1 MRKYINFIITN
12 LYYMNYFDLIKA
24 RDSVRASNPYKK
36 VENSILLK
44 IADAGRIA
52 PSAANRQPWKF
63 LMVSS
68 DEMLKKVRQCYH
80 QKWYKNAPHIL
91 IVVGDKTKSWVRQ
104 SDNYNFVETDL
115 AIAMDHMILAA
126 EAEGIGTCWI
136 SAFDNK
142 ILRESLELTDNE
154 VVYSITPLGYPNE
167 GFYKKREKIRKPL
180 DEVVKFI

>member
-1 MRKYINFIITN
+1 
-12 LYYMNYFDLIKA
+12 MNYFELINA
-24 RDSVRASNPYKK
+24 RESVRDYNPDKK
-36 VENSILLK
+36 FEKSILLK

-63 LMVSS
+63 LIISS
-68 DEMLKKVRQCYH
+68 DYMLQKIRQCYH
-80 QKWYKNAPHIL
+80 RQWYKNAPHIL
-91 IVVGDKTKSWVRQ
+91 VVVGDKTKSWVRQ
-104 SDNYNFVETDL
+104 DDNYNFIETDL

-126 EAEGIGTCWI
+126 ENEGIGTCWI

-142 ILRESLELTDNE
+142 ILREALELADNE

-167 GFYKKREKIRKPL
+167 GFHKKREKIRKPI

>member
-1 MRKYINFIITN
+1 
-12 LYYMNYFDLIKA
+12 MNYFDLIKA
-24 RDSVRASNPYKK
+24 RESIRDYNPDKK
-36 VENSILLK
+36 VEKSILLK
-44 IADAGRIA
+44 IADAGRLA

-63 LMVSS
+63 LIVSS
-68 DEMLKKVRQCYH
+68 AEMLQKVRQCYH
-80 QKWYKNAPHIL
+80 QQWYQNAPHIL

-104 SDNYNFVETDL
+104 SDSYNFIETDL

-142 ILRESLELTDNE
+142 ILREALELNDNE

-167 GFYKKREKIRKPL
+167 GYQKKGEKIRKPIE
-180 DEVVKFI
+180 EVVKFI